1 MEAVS
6 PKRSVFGELRDENMQ
21 HFQTGT
27 FRLFIA
33 P

>member
-6 PKRSVFGELRDENMQ
+6 TKQSVFGKLRDENMQ